1 MAILG
6 IVSKE
11 AHVKSHAAALEQDGF
26 EIRLLGGSPIA
37 FPMTLDAIIVRI
49 ASSSHGGVDQA
60 RKYAKTRNIPLVEAD
75 GLTGIRT
82 KLRSLFPEV
91 AAPSNQKDS
100 WAMEPPA
107 EEPQAKMDI
116 NTKICKSLLDPIDAD
131 SEVKNLLGPML
142 IGSFFKRCAQALEAK
157 MALLPQKK
165 DFWSLWCAMHSNARH
180 DSEDWKVLG
189 AYYDAQKF
197 LSPLNNASRLEIVRF
212 LQNCDNTFPKA
223 FKGLPTPSVAKP
235 LANAAKLYLGVVVML
250 TEPNTLRRRA
260 VANGYKF
267 LCGSQ
272 VDPKSLSYIFE
283 AGSYTFIPR
292 SDALTTAGEH
302 HVEEAFAPKIEHKT
316 DDSDT
321 LEKFDISSVIQEE
334 VLNLGIR
341 LEETEKL
348 ASRVNDTDKVLASAN
363 QAISRLEAK
372 LGEAMALIQE
382 LRAEVSDL
390 KSRPVPKGDGGRMV
404 YENAIALLKSSGAK
418 VVLSYDP

>member
-131 SEVKNLLGPML
+131 SEVKNLLGSML

-283 AGSYTFIPR
+283 AGSYTLIPR
-292 SDALTTAGEH
+292 NEGESSTKEVLSVSPAK
-302 HVEEAFAPKIEHKT
+302 VEAADSIEKM
-316 DDSDT
+316 
-321 LEKFDISSVIQEE
+321 DISSVIQEE

-390 KSRPVPKGDGGRMV
+390 KSRPAPKADGGRMV